1 MEVRLPVYSYAMSDP
16 LQLVGDIHQD
26 GFAPRLRHAVN
37 VFGGASALARA
48 IGRSDGAIR
57 KWLRGD
63 SEPNVSDLRA
73 ICLAS
78 GASVEWLV
86 TGKGDSQLIPG
97 VRESHPR
104 YGELRLVD
112 DNLLEHIITAVDEE
126 ARSSSAEIA
135 ANKKSAVVTTLY
147 GLSIA
152 SGSID
157 RSAVARLVRLAG

>member
-1 MEVRLPVYSYAMSDP
+1 MRSTY
-16 LQLVGDIHQD
+16 LVAQ
-26 GFAPRLRHAVN
+26 AR
-37 VFGGASALARA
+37 SARA

-86 TGKGDSQLIPG
+86 TGKGDSRLIPG

-126 ARSSSAEIA
+126 ARSRAPKIA
-135 ANKKSAVVTTLY
+135 ANRNPL
-147 GLSIA
+147 
-152 SGSID
+152 
-157 RSAVARLVRLAG
+157 